1 MIKGESD
8 KANDTK
14 FSEKRDQ
21 PFLDRYKEFVTS
33 SSKKDILRIF
43 SKEYAILDC
52 EKKGRSSTAET
63 YSKRIIEFFKF
74 MTSWYTKFHFDWL
87 LDYRETIEKRN
98 LDGTFFQSFFI
109 PKKSDLTDFI
119 TKYKYGSNPTANCGL
134 RIFALKKLLS
144 LHVREIQDH
153 EHCFEGTIVE

>member
-1 MIKGESD
+1 MKRLDEEMIEGESD

-14 FSEKRDQ
+14 FSEKQDP

-74 MTSWYTKFHFDWL
+74 MTS
-87 LDYRETIEKRN
+87 
-98 LDGTFFQSFFI
+98 
-109 PKKSDLTDFI
+109 
-119 TKYKYGSNPTANCGL
+119 
-134 RIFALKKLLS
+134 
-144 LHVREIQDH
+144 
-153 EHCFEGTIVE
+153 